1 MKNTTITKSIAGAIT
16 IAVTAFALVAC
27 SSGNSVAP
35 EASVAITKNESS
47 EQIRLKPADS
57 TYKQPIFA
65 VSAETEENL
74 EIWLKNINPIS
85 NQITVDNWCY
95 PENPDDPL
103 WCYPVRLQLESGT
116 VFNSYQGSFNGIVC
130 ETETDTISYGV
141 HLNGDTITK
150 RWINP
155 LFNTNMYS
163 ESKLQFKEACKA
175 EGGDITEDE
184 ENKIACDIKIEALPI
199 EDAPTEESRIYY
211 ETHPFYNYIDP
222 NWSEF
227 ATKAIEACRI
237 RPQIEPKQEE
247 EM

>member
-1 MKNTTITKSIAGAIT
+1 MNIMTIIKSIAGAIIG
-16 IAVTAFALVAC
+16 IAALTLAAC
-27 SSGNSVAP
+27 SSGNSVTP
-35 EASVAITKNESS
+35 ETSGVISQNESS
-47 EQIRLKPADS
+47 KQIRLEPADS
-57 TYKQPIFA
+57 TYKQPIIA

-74 EIWLKNINPIS
+74 EIWLKNNNPIS
-85 NQITVDNWCY
+85 NQITVDKWCY

-103 WCYPVRLQLESGT
+103 WCYPARLQLESGT
-116 VFNSYQGSFNGIVC
+116 VFNSYHGTFNEIVC

-141 HLNGDTITK
+141 HLNNGFITK

-155 LFNTNMYS
+155 WFNTEMYAQ
-163 ESKLQFKEACKA
+163 SKLQFKEACKA